1 MLMGIGLKKSWILAL
16 GSLIQIRLLK
26 IDTINESFTIC
37 LYEIVTADDIFGSY
51 NKSIYV

>member
-1 MLMGIGLKKSWILAL
+1 VHWGEKSWIWAL
-16 GSLIQIRLLK
+16 ESLSKIRLFK
-26 IDTINESFTIC
+26 IDKSNEYSAMC